1 MQANIKLACWVTKRA
16 ADLPDTAIPRE
27 RTPLGSHRSPRD
39 PDDGDR
45 LLRRFADLIFVRP
58 KDKLKLY
65 WLYQRTA
72 WQRTRARA
80 A

>member
-1 MQANIKLACWVTKRA
+1 M
-16 ADLPDTAIPRE
+16 
-27 RTPLGSHRSPRD
+27 PLGSHRSPRD

-45 LLRRFADLIFVRP
+45 MLRRFADLIFVRP

-65 WLYQRTA
+65 WLYQHSA
-72 WQRTRARA
+72 WQRTRGRA